1 MSNMQLTTQQQETF
15 ENLQKPTMYL
25 IGSFYDMPA
34 DLKGTFASMMAAY
47 EANPT
52 SENAKKISDIV
63 NGQEAPSVK
72 KARILAYAAK
82 VPSNLRAS
90 AKRKYLDERQPVPAG
105 MPTSGMFLVG
115 LGVIS
120 REEKEALMDAQAAC
134 RLLNMTL
141 NPQMMDAQATAMP
154 ANCKLTKMQHLERIV
169 RGIVDVAFEQS
180 RLYVKELNSLFHHAN
195 NPDKVVDARPM
206 ACLFL
211 SENAFVQKAKS
222 SALMTLRETSE
233 KIKNPSVSKRIDTL
247 SIALLLEVLEND
259 LVAQDYKELIENVSG
274 YKGSE
279 IIAHHSRQIL
289 EMEKQIQRSNEKSR

>member
-15 ENLQKPTMYL
+15 ENLQKPTMSL

-141 NPQMMDAQATAMP
+141 NPQMVASQTTVP
-154 ANCKLTKMQHLERIV
+154 SPNCKLTRMQHLERIV
-169 RGIVDVAFEQS
+169 HNVVAISFEQS
-180 RLYVKELNSLFHHAN
+180 RLCVKELNSLFHHAN
-195 NPDKVVDARPM
+195 DPDKVVDARPM

-222 SALMTLRETSE
+222 SALMTLQETSK
-233 KIKNPSVSKRIDTL
+233 KIKNPSVSKRIDSL
-247 SIALLLEVLEND
+247 SIALLLEVLESD
-259 LVAQDYKELIENVSG
+259 LVAQDYKELIDNVSG
-274 YKGSE
+274 YKGAE
-279 IIAHHSRQIL
+279 VIAHHSRRIL
-289 EMEKQIQRSNEKSR
+289 DLENQRSR